1 MQKVIIPEGS
11 DYFIMK
17 FKLKAE
23 LGDEVFMRMYNP
35 TSENRWFYSFN
46 TADVVSRRK
55 SKATSSLYGE
65 NEFPIVG
72 ALLIKSDEMFLH
84 IYPRFPLGAGM
95 VGSNFFELHLHRNPE
110 RDDVL
115 GLGLPLNDTTEVEH
129 EFLFTIDTLNFTNLW
144 KNYLTHKNRP
154 QIFAVNSSDQLTL
167 SISKAK
173 LHTNPYSY
181 KTEYSI
187 GSEDEC
193 TYLSRL
199 HFAKETMV
207 ADLLNICDK
216 ADSFELK
223 NSQIIKPVLTNG
235 NQIRVRNEYSIDE
248 TIKYIENEQ
257 MLEKWP
263 SGDKTTH
270 DLKPFEFQSFEI
282 LHNLSEFYTNNE
294 KNPSIYRFSNIIIK
308 SEFIDSSSYATLLM
322 LVIILF
328 TLSLICVLAFSLLK
342 LKNSKKLE

>member
-1 MQKVIIPEGS
+1 MPEGS

-35 TSENRWFYSFN
+35 TSESRWFYSFN
-46 TADVVSRRK
+46 SADVVSRKK
-55 SKATSSLYGE
+55 SKPETSLYGE

-72 ALLIKSDEMFLH
+72 ALLIKTDEMFLH

-115 GLGLPLNDTTEVEH
+115 GLGLPLNDTSEVEH
-129 EFLFTIDTLNFTNLW
+129 EFLFTIDTLNFTNLY
-144 KNYLTHKNRP
+144 KNYFTHKNRP
-154 QIFAVNSSDQLTL
+154 HLFAVNSSNQLTL

-173 LHTNPYSY
+173 LHKTPYNY

-187 GSEDEC
+187 GTEDEC

-199 HFAKETMV
+199 HFTKKTMV

-235 NQIRVRNEYSIDE
+235 NQIRVRKEYSIDE
-248 TIKYIENEQ
+248 TIKFTENEQ
-257 MLEKWP
+257 ILEKWP
-263 SGDKTTH
+263 SGDKIGH

-282 LHNLSEFYTNNE
+282 LHNLSDIYTNNE
-294 KNPSIYRFSNIIIK
+294 KKPSIYKFSNIIIN
-308 SEFIDSSSYATLLM
+308 SELIDSSSYATLLM

-328 TLSLICVLAFSLLK
+328 TLSIICVLAFSLLK